1 MKAKLVEAYRPRL
14 LKPLFSEKDLECI
27 TDYLALMV
35 QRYGM
40 VELVFRNC
48 YPTFLTYAHHP
59 IHAEDRMMNPK
70 LDFPVAFSFGDR
82 DFLGSEGADEIVRNN
97 KYFRS
102 GES

>member
-1 MKAKLVEAYRPRL
+1 
-14 LKPLFSEKDLECI
+14 
-27 TDYLALMV
+27 
-35 QRYGM
+35 M

-59 IHAEDRMMNPK
+59 IHADDRMMNSD

-97 KYFRS
+97 KYFKS
-102 GES
+102 GESQLFKLKNSGHNLFLDNPEELCN